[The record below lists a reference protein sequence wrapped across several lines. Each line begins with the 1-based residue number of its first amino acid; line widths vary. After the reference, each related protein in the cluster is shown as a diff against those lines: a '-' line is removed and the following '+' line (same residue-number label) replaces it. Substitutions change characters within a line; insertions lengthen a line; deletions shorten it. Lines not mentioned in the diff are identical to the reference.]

1 MVNVASGRLSQF
13 SNVAVTALDRTSLA
27 MIPDASMD
35 AAYCVAVFIHMDKE
49 DWFIYLTEMARIL
62 KPGGRIY
69 FDHWNLAHP
78 VGWRRWL
85 MEVQEYRQ
93 NGQGQ
98 RKDVA
103 RNQFTTPQ
111 EAHALTTQAGFDV
124 AQVLTDSPWVQV
136 MAVKPGGLTAAA
148 VAAQVAARQPAI
160 AYSARWS
167 VYFNRV
173 IDILMRGEH
182 PRAFVAELARE
193 SDEESAMYHAWI
205 IGIWKQQTARWGEC
219 AV

>member
-1 MVNVASGRLSQF
+1 
-13 SNVAVTALDRTSLA
+13 

-49 DWFIYLTEMARIL
+49 DWLIYLTEMARIL

-78 VGWRRWL
+78 VGWRRWH
-85 MEVQEYRQ
+85 MEVEEYRRA
-93 NGQGQ
+93 GQGQ

-111 EAHALTTQAGFDV
+111 EAAAFTSAAGFDV
-124 AQVLTDSPWVQV
+124 AQVLTDSPWVQL
-136 MAVKPGGLTAAA
+136 MAVKPGGASAHA
-148 VAAQVAARQPAI
+148 VALEVAMQQPAI

-173 IDILMRGEH
+173 IDILMAGIH
-182 PRAFVAELARE
+182 PRSFVDELARE
-193 SDEESAMYHAWI
+193 ADEESAMYRAWM
-205 IGIWKQQTARWGEC
+205 IGIWRQQTERWGPCE
-219 AV
+219 A